1 MTGTAARSARN
12 GIALV
17 PSLNAVQVRLPGDGF
32 LLSRF
37 EAFYQDLV
45 RLKRELTTPALG
57 STSQARLAQQELA
70 ALLRKQETEVER
82 ICSLLGTEMYRQ
94 AQRVMA
100 CLADEILGSLQP
112 DGGWTSLESELF
124 YGNSP
129 GGFSPGAQCLNRLEQ
144 LLQQCDPVY
153 RELATAYY
161 YAIALIKKPAIAH
174 YLEPLSRMIAASE
187 SAPQLFAQSYA
198 HTLAETKVTLL
209 PSARKW
215 LVLLGAIV
223 LAWSVLSWAL
233 WMQVSAPVKTH
244 IHEIRRLLVP

>member
-45 RLKRELTTPALG
+45 RLKRELAAPTPV
-57 STSQARLAQQELA
+57 STSQARFAQQELA

-100 CLADEILGSLQP
+100 CLADEILGSLP
-112 DGGWTSLESELF
+112 GGGWTSLEAELF
-124 YGNSP
+124 YGKSP
-129 GGFSPGAQCLNRLEQ
+129 GGFSPGGQCLNRLEQ
-144 LLQQCDPVY
+144 LLQQGDPVY
-153 RELATAYY
+153 RELATVYY
-161 YAIALIKKPAIAH
+161 YAIALARKPAIAH
-174 YLEPLSRMIAASE
+174 YLEPVSRMIATSD

-198 HTLAETKVTLL
+198 HTLAESKVTLL
-209 PSARKW
+209 PSAKKW